1 MSSKNIS
8 LKESV
13 YDRLKSQK
21 RPGES
26 FSDTVERLLEDSEP
40 NWRESVGILSDEEA
54 AEFREMI
61 QERREQH
68 ARDHEERMDDL
79 FGQ

>member
-1 MSSKNIS
+1 VYEQ
-8 LKESV
+8 LKAH
-13 YDRLKSQK
+13 K

-26 FSDTVERLLEDSEP
+26 SSDTVERLLEGSEP

-54 AEFREMI
+54 EELREI
-61 QERREQH
+61 VRVRREQH
-68 ARDHEERMDDL
+68 TRDHEERMDEL